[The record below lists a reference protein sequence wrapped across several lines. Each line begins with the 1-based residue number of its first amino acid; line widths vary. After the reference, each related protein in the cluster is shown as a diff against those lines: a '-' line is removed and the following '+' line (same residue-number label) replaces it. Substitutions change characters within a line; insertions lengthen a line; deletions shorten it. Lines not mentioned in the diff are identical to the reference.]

1 MTSAD
6 SAPSTLERDHEA
18 LLQFL
23 YMAPAGLAQLS
34 RDGDIVLINPLC
46 AQLLM
51 PLAPDGDLSNLF
63 TVLAPVLPDL
73 AYRARAYAPAHGR
86 VCDAVHL
93 QTRAS
98 VVGRDDAQILSL
110 TLVKLDADRFM
121 AVIDDVTVS
130 VRRDRELR
138 HSQAWIHSIAT
149 GIFDVSYAL
158 MSLDERG
165 IVQGWNVGI
174 RHLTGF
180 EAEATVGQS
189 YAHFYP
195 EGDMLGR
202 RVLERLQEAQKTG
215 WNLEEGWLRRSNG
228 ERFWGSCLITPLH
241 AADESTDG
249 QTDGATDGA
258 IDGSTGAERAYSLV
272 IRDIS
277 NRREADEA
285 LRRSA
290 WSDHLT
296 GLANRHAFF
305 DAATLAAQRC
315 ARAGQPMTV
324 VLFDADHFKS
334 VNDTHG
340 HAAGD
345 AVLRHLAA
353 GLSATFQPSDVVARF
368 GGEEFVV
375 LLTGCT
381 LADAEATAER
391 FRAHIAA
398 SPVTVDGV
406 QVRCTVSGGVAGC
419 ADGASGIDALLRRA
433 DIALYAAKAS
443 GRDRVTVWDE
453 ALAQRSRPRAGGAPA

>member
-1 MTSAD
+1 MIPGD
-6 SAPSTLERDHEA
+6 SAQSTLEQDYEA

-23 YMAPAGLAQLS
+23 YMAPVGLAQLS
-34 RDGDIVLINPLC
+34 RDGGTVLINPLC

-51 PLAPDGDLSNLF
+51 PLAKEGDLSNLF
-63 TVLAPVLPDL
+63 TVLASVVPDL
-73 AYRARAYAPAHGR
+73 AYRARAYAPLHGR
-86 VCDAVHL
+86 VCDAVHI
-93 QTRAS
+93 QTRAG
-98 VVGRDDAQILSL
+98 VPGGEDAQILSL

-121 AVIDDVTVS
+121 AVLDDVTLS
-130 VRRDRELR
+130 VKRERELR

-158 MSLDERG
+158 ISLDSRG
-165 IVQGWNVGI
+165 VVQGWNVGI

-180 EAEATVGQS
+180 EADATIGRS
-189 YAHFYP
+189 YASFYP
-195 EGDMLGR
+195 EGGMLGH
-202 RVLERLQEAQKTG
+202 RVLERLQEAQGTG

-241 AADESTDG
+241 VTDDSTD
-249 QTDGATDGA
+249 
-258 IDGSTGAERAYSLV
+258 AERAYSLV

-305 DAATLAAQRC
+305 EAASTAAQRC
-315 ARAGQPMTV
+315 VRAGQPVTI
-324 VLFDADHFKS
+324 VLFDADHFKT

-353 GLSATFQPSDVVARF
+353 GLSATFKPTDVVARF

-375 LLTGCT
+375 LLTGST
-381 LADAEATAER
+381 LAEAQATTEH
-391 FRAHIAA
+391 FRAHMAA
-398 SPVTVDGV
+398 NPVTVDGV
-406 QVRCTVSGGVAGC
+406 QVRCTVSAGVAGC
-419 ADGASGIDALLRRA
+419 ADGASGIDELLRRS
-433 DIALYAAKAS
+433 DIALYAAKAA
-443 GRDRVTVWDE
+443 GRDRVAVWDE
-453 ALAQRSRPRAGGAPA
+453 APEQQGRALVVGASR